1 MFRIQEETVYE
12 PISEFLKWIE
22 NEKLKNVLAEL
33 CERFKE
39 RDRKVNFN
47 SIVKTIRELVQ
58 ER

>member
-33 CERFKE
+33 YERFKE

>member
-1 MFRIQEETVYE
+1 MQEETVYE

-22 NEKLKNVLAEL
+22 NEKLKNVLVEL
-33 CERFKE
+33 YERFKE

-47 SIVKTIRELVQ
+47 SVVKTIRELVQ

>member
-12 PISEFLKWIE
+12 PTSEFLKWIE
-22 NEKLKNVLAEL
+22 NEKLKNVLVEL
-33 CERFKE
+33 YERFKE

-47 SIVKTIRELVQ
+47 SVVKTIRELVQ

>member
-1 MFRIQEETVYE
+1 MFRMQEETVYE

-22 NEKLKNVLAEL
+22 SEKLKNVLVEL
-33 CERFKE
+33 YERFKE

>member
-22 NEKLKNVLAEL
+22 NEKLKNVLVEL
-33 CERFKE
+33 YERFKE
-39 RDRKVNFN
+39 GDRKVNFN
-47 SIVKTIRELVQ
+47 SVVKTIRELVQ

>member
-22 NEKLKNVLAEL
+22 SEKLKNVLVEL
-33 CERFKE
+33 YERFKE

>member
-1 MFRIQEETVYE
+1 MFRLQEETVYE

-22 NEKLKNVLAEL
+22 SEKLKNVLVEL
-33 CERFKE
+33 YERFKE
-39 RDRKVNFN
+39 GDRKVNFN

>member
-1 MFRIQEETVYE
+1 MFRMQEETVYE

-22 NEKLKNVLAEL
+22 NEKLKNVLVEL
-33 CERFKE
+33 YERFKE

>member
-22 NEKLKNVLAEL
+22 SEKLKNVLAEL
-33 CERFKE
+33 YERFKE

>member
-47 SIVKTIRELVQ
+47 SVVKTIRELVQ

>member
-33 CERFKE
+33 YERFKE

-47 SIVKTIRELVQ
+47 SVVKTIRELVQ

>member
-22 NEKLKNVLAEL
+22 NEKLKNVLVEL
-33 CERFKE
+33 YERFKE

>member
-22 NEKLKNVLAEL
+22 SEKLKNVLVEL
-33 CERFKE
+33 YERFKE
-39 RDRKVNFN
+39 GDRKVNFN
-47 SIVKTIRELVQ
+47 SVVKTIRELVQ